1 MLAGAINRLKKCA
14 NGFHLTFNCF
24 NFCTFAFL
32 KLSEMRIDIIA
43 AVPELLHSPLNFSI
57 LKRAQEKN
65 LVEIVVHNLRDY
77 AVDKHKRIDDYA
89 YGFGAGMVLMIEPV
103 DRLISKLKAE
113 RTYDE
118 IIFTSPDGEKFTQ
131 PMANQLS
138 MAKNLIILCGHYK
151 GIDHRI
157 REHLITKEI
166 SIGDFV
172 LTGGEIP
179 AAMMADAIVRL
190 LPGVLS
196 DETSALSDSF
206 QDNLLSAPVYTRPA
220 DYKGWKVPDILLSG
234 HQANVAA
241 WEHEQAVERTKRL
254 RPDL

>member
-1 MLAGAINRLKKCA
+1 
-14 NGFHLTFNCF
+14 
-24 NFCTFAFL
+24 
-32 KLSEMRIDIIA
+32 MRIDIIA

-57 LKRAQEKN
+57 LKRAQEKQ

-77 AVDKHKRIDDYA
+77 ALDKHRRIDDYA

-103 DRLISKLKAE
+103 DRIISQLKSE
-113 RTYDE
+113 RDYDE
-118 IIFTSPDGEKFTQ
+118 IIFTSPDGEEFNQ

-138 MAKNLIILCGHYK
+138 LKQNLIILCGHYK

-157 REHLITKEI
+157 REHLITKEV

-190 LPGVLS
+190 IPGVLS

-206 QDNLLSAPVYTRPA
+206 QDDLLSPPVYTRPA
-220 DYKGWKVPDILLSG
+220 EYKGWKVPDILLSG
-234 HQANVAA
+234 HQAKVEE
-241 WEHEQAVERTKRL
+241 WMHEQAVERTKKL
-254 RPDL
+254 RPDLLQG